1 MGYSRESLNSAIC
14 LKLTDIDQA
23 SGLHKA
29 MFGTTQLA
37 GAVGFAGAVLI
48 APLALEVGAIA
59 AVAGAVC
66 YGISQLVQT
75 KRTGHFLPLP
85 LVPLSGA
92 QLTHG
97 ISRAVSGLMG
107 SDAPPEP
114 ESVRLLPTDW
124 LPERERRVNYLL
136 THCPDLLINAAENA
150 QAGISF
156 AAIVDTAVRASEY
169 AITDDQLSN
178 PITGLKLAPEVR
190 KVLTG
195 DTSTL
200 EAQQAKAIA
209 QEYQRAQTALAAGEL
224 TADEFAAITAQV
236 AELAPDVIDVVA
248 LPAGDD
254 TPSAQPATATAAGDE
269 SPRWDELLAEA
280 MTYPVISLVGSQG
293 SYKTTLLNYLVG
305 LTQAY
310 VIVFDPH
317 AKKSDWAGCNV
328 IGRGMCYSDIN
339 EALSH
344 AKALTQAR
352 YTARAEEDLEDF
364 EPVVYVAEELT
375 NWTEHVPNAGKFF
388 KSTLS
393 DFRKANQQL
402 IKVSHAL
409 TNAGQGGG
417 SGMAATREAG
427 EVLIKLIKPRAGQPG
442 HGSIRFPGEEPINFE
457 FPDLRPLT
465 RTYAAK
471 QPPADLRK
479 IAMGHATQNSID
491 VSSVP
496 SSPAAVVTAQPS
508 QWDLCKAHTTIAGLK
523 DLMTWIESTSKD
535 TFSPADA
542 RNNKQLRAKLP
553 DPSTEAIRAMFIYLE
568 VNGFLVDIGDEVY
581 QLSQGQHQ

>member
-1 MGYSRESLNSAIC
+1 MGYSRESLNNAIC
-14 LKLTDIDQA
+14 LKLEDIEQA
-23 SGLHKA
+23 TGLHRA
-29 MFGTTQLA
+29 LFTTSQISGVVGVA
-37 GAVGFAGAVLI
+37 GAILI
-48 APLALEVGAIA
+48 APLAIEVGTIA
-59 AVAGAVC
+59 AVAGGIF

-85 LVPLSGA
+85 GISVSA
-92 QLTHG
+92 SQLTHG
-97 ISRAVSGLMG
+97 ISSLVSSVMG
-107 SDAPPEP
+107 SAAPDAPE
-114 ESVRLLPTDW
+114 EVRLLPTDW
-124 LPERERRVNYLL
+124 LPQRERRVNYLL
-136 THCPDLLINAAENA
+136 THCPDLLITAAEGA
-150 QAGISF
+150 QPGISF
-156 AAIVDTAVRASEY
+156 AAIVDSAVRASEY

-248 LPAGDD
+248 LPAGEDM
-254 TPSAQPATATAAGDE
+254 PSAQPASAAGDV
-269 SPRWDELLAEA
+269 PRWDELLAEA

-293 SYKTTLLNYLVG
+293 SYKTTLLNFLVG

-375 NWTEHVPNAGKFF
+375 NWAEHVPNAGKFF

-479 IAMGHATQNSID
+479 IAVGAGAVQTTID

-496 SSPAAVVTAQPS
+496 SSPTAVATAQPS

>member
-14 LKLTDIDQA
+14 LKLADIDQA
-23 SGLHKA
+23 SGIHKA

-97 ISRAVSGLMG
+97 VSRLVSGLMG
-107 SDAPPEP
+107 SAAPDAPED
-114 ESVRLLPTDW
+114 VRLLPTDW
-124 LPERERRVNYLL
+124 LPQRERRVNYLL
-136 THCPDLLINAAENA
+136 THCPDILINAAENA

-169 AITDDQLSN
+169 AITDEQLAN
-178 PITGLKLAPEVR
+178 PITGLKLAGDVR
-190 KVLTG
+190 AVLSG

-200 EAQQAKAIA
+200 EAQQTKAIA

-224 TADEFAAITAQV
+224 SADEFAAIESQV
-236 AELAPDVIDVVA
+236 RELAPDAIDVVA
-248 LPAGDD
+248 LPAGEHVPNDAP
-254 TPSAQPATATAAGDE
+254 TTAAGDHL
-269 SPRWDELLAEA
+269 PRWDELLAEA

-293 SYKTTLLNYLVG
+293 SYKTTMLNYLVG
-305 LTQAY
+305 LIQGY

-328 IGRGMCYSDIN
+328 IGRGMEYQKIN
-339 EALSH
+339 QALSH
-344 AKALTQAR
+344 AKALTVAR
-352 YTARAEEDLEDF
+352 YAARAEDDVEDF
-364 EPVVYVAEELT
+364 ERVTYIIEELT
-375 NWTEHVPNAGKFF
+375 SWSEHVPNAGEFLKA
-388 KSTLS
+388 SLS
-393 DFRKANQQL
+393 DFRKANQRL
-402 IKVSHAL
+402 IKVAHGE
-409 TNAGQGGG
+409 TNSTQGGAKG
-417 SGMAATREAG
+417 LSKTREAG
-427 EVLIKLIKPRAGQPG
+427 EVLIKLVKPRTGQPG
-442 HGSIRFPGEEPINFE
+442 HGTIRFPGEEAISFE

-465 RTYAAK
+465 KTYAAK
-471 QPPADLRK
+471 LPPADLRK
-479 IAMGHATQNSID
+479 IAVGAGAVQTSMD
-491 VSSVP
+491 VSTVP

-508 QWDLCKAHTTIAGLK
+508 QWDLCKAHTTIAGLQ
-523 DLMTWIESTSKD
+523 DLMLWIESTSKEQ
-535 TFSPADA
+535 FSPADA

-568 VNGFLVDIGDEVY
+568 VNGFLVDVGDEVY
-581 QLSQGQHQ
+581 QLAQPK